1 MRRRPFRWGVLV
13 VGVLVVGEGQ
23 GGVTYSVGYVVAYL
37 GIWGARGVLNPAGTL
52 SLTRGA

>member
-52 SLTRGA
+52 SLTRGV